1 MRIFTIVKLGGF
13 YALKH
18 KGKIIVLIE
27 EKGGKILIHSV
38 SDDVRISRRM
48 DEG

>member
-1 MRIFTIVKLGGF
+1 MRTFTIVKLGGF
-13 YALKH
+13 YTLKH

-38 SDDVRISRRM
+38 SDDVKFSRRV
-48 DEG
+48 DE